1 MLIQIKL
8 ANIARELAALDARRQ
23 SLLAERARLTQE
35 LIATDGWKGAATTLG
50 GISRTRVYA
59 IASRWPRHRSP

>member
-1 MLIQIKL
+1 MLTQIKL

-35 LIATDGWKGAATTLG
+35 LIATDGWKGAAATLG

-59 IASRWPRHRSP
+59 IASRWPRHRSA